1 MSNENSSQPYKTSI
15 VLVMLPVILLIL
27 SGILTTWIWKLDD
40 RQFASQSEIVTRQEL
55 HNSLEGLEERITTR
69 FDSSDK
75 KVEKLFDLLREQER
89 TK

>member
-40 RQFASQSEIVTRQEL
+40 RQFASQSEIVTR
-55 HNSLEGLEERITTR
+55 GLEERITTR